1 MITVKKG
8 DLFKKAPEGAYL
20 LHACNAQGVWGSGIA
35 KDFKKHYV
43 ESFKEYE
50 AFCDEQLASS
60 DSVGA
65 SGKCFITS
73 EKVICLVTSFDY
85 GKAKD
90 SVDTIIANTT
100 TAVQDLMNQLTKA
113 GLDEVDIHSP
123 KINSGLFGVPW
134 EKTQVAIEAVLKRYP
149 ITVNWT
155 VWEK

>member
-1 MITVKKG
+1 MIAVKKG

-100 TAVQDLMNQLTKA
+100 TAVHSMLQFLTGR
-113 GLDEVDIHSP
+113 GLTEVEIHSP
-123 KINSGLFGVPW
+123 KINSGLFDVPW
-134 EKTQVAIEAVLKRYP
+134 EDTEATIKSVLSQYS

-155 VWEK
+155 VWEL